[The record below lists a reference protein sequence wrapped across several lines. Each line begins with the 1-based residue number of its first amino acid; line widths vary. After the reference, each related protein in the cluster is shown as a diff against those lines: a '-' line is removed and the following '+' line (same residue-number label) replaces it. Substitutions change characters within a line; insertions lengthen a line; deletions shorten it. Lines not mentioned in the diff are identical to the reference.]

1 MNDEITAAERRI
13 EMKELVTQVT
23 NLGTQIAVTNEII
36 STIDER
42 TEKLDKIVLG
52 NGQEGL
58 TTKARVNR
66 TSINR
71 LWGVIFSGGTLLVG
85 LIAAI
90 KLWG

>member
-1 MNDEITAAERRI
+1 MPEEESERRT
-13 EMKELVTQVT
+13 EMKELVKQVT
-23 NLGTQIAVTNEII
+23 EMATQSAVTNTILGL
-36 STIDER
+36 IDER

-71 LWGVIFSGGTLLVG
+71 LWTTVLSGGTIIVALMAVLK
-85 LIAAI
+85 I
-90 KLWG
+90 WG